1 MEVKLWKL
9 KEEFVDSAIVVF
21 PKKEDKIRPIYI
33 TDTGSK
39 VIKIFFKNKWLEKI
53 AINKRPNANIIL
65 AMWALDSDAI
75 FPKLIWLAKEA
86 KITKEEANIS
96 LVLSNKFKD
105 IIFSKYLDIPKNVK
119 SKYFLFL

>member
-9 KEEFVDSAIVVF
+9 SEDVDSAITEF
-21 PKKEDKIRPIYI
+21 PKKEDKIKPMYI

-53 AINKRPNANIIL
+53 ATNSRPKANIIL
-65 AMWALDSDAI
+65 AMWALDSNPI
-75 FPKLIWLAKEA
+75 FPKLNLFAKEVN
-86 KITKEEANIS
+86 ITKEKANTS

-105 IIFSKYLDIPKNVK
+105 TIFSKYLDIPKYEK